1 MPYLAA
7 LAPRFLLNS
16 LRNPFLR
23 GPFQAYFSSTPKAL
37 AVDME
42 TVNTTERLRQLR
54 ALMKENKVDI
64 YGTLISLILNL
75 CLCRLSRAI

>member
-16 LRNPFLR
+16 LRNSFRR
-23 GPFQAYFSSTPKAL
+23 GSFQAYFSSTPRSL

-64 YGTLISLILNL
+64 YGTLVGLIFK
-75 CLCRLSRAI
+75 R

>member
-1 MPYLAA
+1 MPSLAA
-7 LAPRFLLNS
+7 RAPRFLLNS
-16 LRNPFLR
+16 LRIPFLR
-23 GPFQAYFSSTPKAL
+23 GPFQAYFSSTPRAL

-64 YGTLISLILNL
+64 YGTLVGLIFNVESLSHAL
-75 CLCRLSRAI
+75 